1 MSVTGRWHIFYS
13 SNWENNKSCKS
24 EMEALQLPLQL
35 PLQDDARLLKVGCK
49 KEFRRFP
56 DAQAQSLLLSEGR
69 P

>member
-1 MSVTGRWHIFYS
+1 
-13 SNWENNKSCKS
+13 
-24 EMEALQLPLQL
+24 MEALQLPLQL